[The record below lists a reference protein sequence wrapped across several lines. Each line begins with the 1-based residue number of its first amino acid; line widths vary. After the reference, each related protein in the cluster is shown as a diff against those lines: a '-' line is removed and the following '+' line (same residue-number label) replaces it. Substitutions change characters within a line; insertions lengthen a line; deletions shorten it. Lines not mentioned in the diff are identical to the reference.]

1 MAVEYLYWGVAAWT
15 GALVGR
21 GEEIKR
27 EWKFETRAKL
37 EAGDLKLTAII
48 KVIFLFLNSQTNLLS
63 SLTRTPQPTSCPT
76 FLLTGSTT
84 GLLPALPESITVN
97 RIKIFLTVMITLLY
111 CGFSDHVSFPHTK
124 YC

>member
-37 EAGDLKLTAII
+37 EAGDLKMTAII
-48 KVIFLFLNSQTNLLS
+48 KVGAGVIIRAGHL
-63 SLTRTPQPTSCPT
+63 
-76 FLLTGSTT
+76 
-84 GLLPALPESITVN
+84 GL
-97 RIKIFLTVMITLLY
+97 
-111 CGFSDHVSFPHTK
+111 VSK
-124 YC
+124 DS

>member
-37 EAGDLKLTAII
+37 EAGDLKMTAII
-48 KVIFLFLNSQTNLLS
+48 KVGVWVIIKSGHE
-63 SLTRTPQPTSCPT
+63 
-76 FLLTGSTT
+76 GS
-84 GLLPALPESITVN
+84 
-97 RIKIFLTVMITLLY
+97 
-111 CGFSDHVSFPHTK
+111 VSK
-124 YC
+124 DS